1 MSDQITMQGY
11 DQWTKHKDKQT
22 KIETK
27 QNKTKTK
34 QKQLDIGLLIKKL
47 KTKLHNV
54 KQSYIEMIIKG
65 CR

>member
-1 MSDQITMQGY
+1 MQGY

-34 QKQLDIGLLIKKL
+34 QKQLDIGLLIKKNKNKITQC
-47 KTKLHNV
+47 KT
-54 KQSYIEMIIKG
+54 IIHWNDYQ
-65 CR
+65 RMQIVWL